1 MKKVIILTA
10 AAMAFS
16 FVSPQL
22 SNAMKL
28 QNKVAVVQ
36 DKDTKDDKYKEI
48 KAEELPEAVTKSISN
63 AYTGYKIDK
72 AYRDKDEDSYKV
84 NVAMGDLK
92 YSLFYDEKGDLVK
105 VEEPTAERMD
115 NTLDKTGRD
124 ADRAIDKT
132 SKDVD
137 HSINKTEKKTSETWE
152 KTEKKTNDAW
162 DKSDKKM
169 NDAMN
174 KSSMDTTKTGKSKTS
189 SNDPS
194 NKNSST
200 FPSSTQTR

>member
-16 FVSPQL
+16 FVTPQV
-22 SNAMKL
+22 SNAMK
-28 QNKVAVVQ
+28 QQSKVGIVQ
-36 DKDTKDDKYKEI
+36 DKDDKYKEI

-72 AYRDKDEDSYKV
+72 AYKNGDDAYKV
-84 NVAMGDLK
+84 NVAMGALK
-92 YSLFYDEKGDLVK
+92 YSLFYDEKGELVK
-105 VEEPTAERMD
+105 VEEPTAEKID
-115 NTLDKTGRD
+115 NAMDKTG
-124 ADRAIDKT
+124 
-132 SKDVD
+132 KDVD
-137 HSINKTEKKTSETWE
+137 RSIDKTEKKTSETWE

-174 KSSMDTTKTGKSKTS
+174 KSSIDTTKAGKSKTS
-189 SNDPS
+189 NVEPS
-194 NKNSST
+194 NKNNST

>member
-16 FVSPQL
+16 FVTPQVT
-22 SNAMKL
+22 NAMIQQSKTS
-28 QNKVAVVQ
+28 VVQ
-36 DKDTKDDKYKEI
+36 NKDDKFKEI
-48 KAEELPEAVTKSISN
+48 KAEELPEAITKSISN

-72 AYRDKDEDSYKV
+72 AYKDQDEDSYKV

-92 YSLFYDEKGDLVK
+92 YSLFYDEKGELKK

-115 NTLDKTGRD
+115 DAIDKTGRD

-137 HSINKTEKKTSETWE
+137 RSINKTEKKTSETWE

-174 KSSMDTTKTGKSKTS
+174 KSSMDTTKAGKSKTS
-189 SNDPS
+189 STDPA
-194 NKNSST
+194 NRNSST
-200 FPSSTQTR
+200 FPSNTQTR